1 VTIPCVHPLVGRA
14 SLIREVDALL
24 RRGQSV
30 LLVGPDG
37 IGKTAVIGALERPEI
52 VTVDPLAHVSS
63 QRAAALR
70 RAMDRGLVLLAAA
83 RTLDRGELGCVGR
96 VLWRFRV
103 VRVRPLAASSV
114 ARLVRLALGRHAEA
128 GLPVPRNWI
137 AHAVDAA
144 CGVPGRAQA
153 IVDVASARW
162 HERQQL
168 LPPRLALVIAMQN
181 AFIGSGTP
189 QAGVEPGEPS
199 S

>member
-1 VTIPCVHPLVGRA
+1 VHPLVGRA

-37 IGKTAVIGALERPEI
+37 IGKTAVIGALERPEV

-114 ARLVRLALGRHAEA
+114 ARLVRLALGRHGEA
-128 GLPVPRNWI
+128 GLPMPRDWI

-144 CGVPGRAQA
+144 SGMPGRALA
-153 IVDVASARW
+153 IVDVACARW
-162 HERQQL
+162 RERRQV

-181 AFIGSGTP
+181 ALIGSETP